1 MDYELL
7 IFEPASIGV
16 QGLFLL
22 FIIVV
27 ILDYIRSMIF
37 SER

>member
-7 IFEPASIGV
+7 IFEPASIAV

-27 ILDYIRSMIF
+27 ILDFIRTMIF